1 MQDNFYEKFGKRLF
15 DLTVSFAG
23 LVVLSPVFLVITLLI
38 KLTDKG
44 PVFFKQ
50 TRMGECFKPFMLIK
64 FRSMVVNAD
73 KIGLAITTKEDPRIT
88 GIGRFLR
95 KTKLDELPQLFNVL
109 KGEMSF
115 VGPRPEVAKYVELFR
130 DEYREILKVKP
141 GITDFATIE
150 FRDEE
155 GILNKYDKPDDGYCR
170 EILPRKIEL
179 YKKYIKE
186 KSFLTDVKLI
196 LLTLREIVR

>member
-1 MQDNFYEKFGKRLF
+1 MPVNFYEKFGKRFF
-15 DLTVSFAG
+15 DVTVSFAG
-23 LVVLSPVFLVITLLI
+23 LVVLSPVFLIISLLI

-50 TRMGECFKPFMLIK
+50 TRIGENFKPFILIK
-64 FRSMVVNAD
+64 FRSMVFNAD
-73 KIGLAITTKEDPRIT
+73 KIGLEITTKGDPRIR

-95 KTKLDELPQLFNVL
+95 KTKLDELPQLLNVL
-109 KGEMSF
+109 KGEMSI
-115 VGPRPEVAKYVELFR
+115 VGPRPEVPKYVELFK
-130 DEYREILKVKP
+130 DEYQEILKVKP

-155 GILNKYDKPDDGYCR
+155 DILKEYNKPDEGYCN

-186 KSFLTDVKLI
+186 KGFLTDVRLI
-196 LLTLREIVR
+196 LLTIREIVK

>member
-1 MQDNFYEKFGKRLF
+1 MPVNFYEKFGKRFF
-15 DLTVSFAG
+15 DVIVSFVG
-23 LVVLSPVFLVITLLI
+23 LIVIFPVFLVIFLLI

-50 TRMGECFKPFMLIK
+50 TRIGESFKPFILIK

-73 KIGLAITTKEDPRIT
+73 KMGLEITTKEDPRIT

-95 KTKLDELPQLFNVL
+95 KTKLDELPQLLNVL

-155 GILNKYDKPDDGYCR
+155 GILKKYDKPDEGYCK

-186 KSFLTDVKLI
+186 KSFLTDLKLF
-196 LLTLREIVR
+196 LLTLREIVK